1 MKVHKDIA
9 LFEHCYLVSQ
19 ESDVIPKP
27 NVVEVVAPV
36 AFRYLKEI
44 ALGSGDDNRLFRLC
58 RKQGVEALQVQN
70 YAGVIFT
77 PDGTQI
83 EVLPKLVR
91 GSLNSNVDSGKSIE
105 DYRDEARKSLL
116 TMLHALKGFPHIQ
129 TSSANVQQQKMPL
142 LEVFI
147 SQFLDSLSRLVKKGI
162 RSDYVRQEDNLNFLK
177 GKLDIANHLRKNVVN
192 KHKFYCEYDE
202 FLQDRPA
209 NRLLHSALYKLR
221 SFARNSANQKR
232 LQELLFVFVEIPQSA
247 DYKSD
252 FARLRIDRGMSYYET
267 PLEWARL
274 ILESFSPQT
283 LRGNN
288 HAISLLFPMEKVFED
303 YVAMV
308 LSQQLHR
315 DYQLKTQASSKYLVT
330 HNQNQW
336 FKLKPDLLI
345 EKDKQV
351 ISVLD
356 TKWKL
361 IDSSKAN
368 GSDKYGLSQSDFYQ
382 MFAYGNNYFDDEA
395 QCDRE
400 MFLIYPAHGG
410 FETPIEHSFDL
421 RLNNGHSLN
430 LWVVPFVIETQ
441 KSANSRVVW
450 PINFIGKRWFYHAVK
465 RT

>member
-1 MKVHKDIA
+1 MKVRNDAA
-9 LFEHCYLVSQ
+9 LFEYCYLVSQ
-19 ESDVIPKP
+19 ESDVISKP
-27 NVVEVVAPV
+27 YEVEVVTPA

-44 ALGSGDDNRLFRLC
+44 ALGAGDDNRLFRLC
-58 RKQGVEALQVQN
+58 RKQGAEALQVQN

-105 DYRDEARKSLL
+105 DYRNEARKALL
-116 TMLHALKGFPHIQ
+116 VMLRALKGFSHIQ

-147 SQFLDSLSRLVKKGI
+147 SQFLDSLSNLVKKGI
-162 RSDYVRQEDNLNFLK
+162 RSDYVRQEDNLSFLK
-177 GKLDIANHLRKNVVN
+177 GKLDIAKHLRKNVVT

-221 SFARNSANQKR
+221 SFTRNSANQKR
-232 LQELLFVFVEIPQSA
+232 LQELLFVFDEIPQSA

-267 PLEWARL
+267 PLAWARL
-274 ILESFSPQT
+274 ILEGFSPQT
-283 LRGNN
+283 MQGNN

-308 LSQQLHR
+308 LRQQLHR

-336 FKLKPDLLI
+336 FKLKPDLVI
-345 EKDKQV
+345 KKDKQV

-361 IDSSKAN
+361 IDPSKAN

-410 FETPIEHSFDL
+410 FEKPIEQSFDF
-421 RLNNGHSLN
+421 RLSNGRSLK

-441 KSANSRVVW
+441 TGAISRVVW
-450 PINFIGKRWFYHAVK
+450 PINFVGKRWFLSRCEVN
-465 RT
+465 